1 MARSNY
7 RLPKI
12 PEMTIRRLSVY
23 TRCLLQLEED
33 GVKTVSSQELAE
45 RFNLNSAQVRKDL
58 AYFGEFGVRGIG
70 YYVSGLKAELQR
82 ILGLDREWA
91 VALVGFGNLG
101 SALFHY
107 KGFSRQG
114 FRIAVVI
121 DDDPAKVGREVDA
134 VPIVSSRDM
143 AREIKARGI
152 QIAIV
157 AVPVEAAQAVTDQ
170 LVAAGIKAVLNF
182 APDPPAR
189 GPRRASQERRSVD
202 RAGDALLLSGQGR
215 AVSTSPS
222 LRLSDRTVS
231 YEDYGSGPIALLI
244 HGSPGNGKAWARVGE
259 RLSDR
264 YRVIAPDLPG
274 YGDTTALPLH
284 AEPDTADTAGAA
296 RSHDGH
302 HRHRRRSLA
311 GHSYGGVVA
320 LTLALRGRL
329 TMGALA
335 LFEPVAVPILLMTGE
350 RELFQ
355 RDEGHLRRL
364 HRARGGGRGRRDA
377 SIMVDFWFGPGA
389 FARMPE
395 PLTAFM
401 TRARVTNTRDI
412 RGAFRPRYTPEALG
426 RLTMPLVTV
435 VGGRSPDVTGKIA
448 RAIVGHAPRASLV
461 TLDTATHALTT
472 THAEA
477 VAQAID
483 EAAGRGPAAATGSH
497 PVIP

>member
-1 MARSNY
+1 M
-7 RLPKI
+7 
-12 PEMTIRRLSVY
+12 
-23 TRCLLQLEED
+23 
-33 GVKTVSSQELAE
+33 
-45 RFNLNSAQVRKDL
+45 
-58 AYFGEFGVRGIG
+58 
-70 YYVSGLKAELQR
+70 
-82 ILGLDREWA
+82 
-91 VALVGFGNLG
+91 
-101 SALFHY
+101 
-107 KGFSRQG
+107 
-114 FRIAVVI
+114 
-121 DDDPAKVGREVDA
+121 
-134 VPIVSSRDM
+134 
-143 AREIKARGI
+143 
-152 QIAIV
+152 
-157 AVPVEAAQAVTDQ
+157 
-170 LVAAGIKAVLNF
+170 
-182 APDPPAR
+182 
-189 GPRRASQERRSVD
+189 
-202 RAGDALLLSGQGR
+202 
-215 AVSTSPS
+215 
-222 LRLSDRTVS
+222 S

-259 RLSDR
+259 RLSKR
-264 YRVIAPDLPG
+264 YHVIAPDLPG

-284 AEPDTADTAGAA
+284 AEPDTTDTAALLETMMATIGSPAVV
-296 RSHDGH
+296 
-302 HRHRRRSLA
+302 A

-350 RELFQ
+350 RELFHATKATF
-355 RDEGHLRRL
+355 DDYI
-364 HRARGGGRGRRDA
+364 ARVEAGEADA
-377 SIMVDFWFGPGA
+377 IKIMVDFWFGSGA

-426 RLTMPLVTV
+426 RLPMPLVTV

-483 EAAGRGPAAATGSH
+483 EVAGRGPAAATGSH